1 MEHAVVISLLS
12 LLAVTAVLVAVGR
25 DLFASVMLLGIYS
38 LLSAGLFVALDA
50 PDVAF
55 TEAAVGAGFS
65 TVLFLAAIAATA
77 HFHTYRFGRRLPV
90 LALVTLTGL
99 MLLYAVPDMP
109 RFGAPDAPA
118 QQHVAGYYLQNT
130 PREIGVPNVV
140 TAVLASYRGF
150 DTLGELLV
158 IFTAGIGAAG
168 VFASGYRRR
177 GRTSVRGQD
186 DADHQA

>member
-1 MEHAVVISLLS
+1 MEYAVIISLLS
-12 LLAVTAVLVAVGR
+12 LLTAAAALVSVGR
-25 DLFASVMLLGIYS
+25 DLFAAVLLLGIYS

-77 HFHTYRFGRRLPV
+77 HFHAYRVRRRLP
-90 LALVTLTGL
+90 ALVLVVLTGAV
-99 MLLYAVPDMP
+99 LLYAVPDMP
-109 RFGAPDAPA
+109 RFAAPDAPA
-118 QQHVAGYYLQNT
+118 QQHVARYYLQNT
-130 PREIGVPNVV
+130 PQEIGVPNVV

-150 DTLGELLV
+150 DTFGELIV

-168 VFASGYRRR
+168 VFAAGRRR
-177 GRTSVRGQD
+177 RARGRSSG
-186 DADHQA
+186 